1 MDRPKIKANL
11 TQSHPKRCCYSIVLG
26 LALLLLIFSD
36 VNSTLFTR
44 IKSINFFPTAF
55 LVVEEDFRWSNI
67 NATEYM
73 NYIPCFGKYECALLD
88 VPMDWNAPDSNP
100 SRVSLAVIRLPAKVP
115 VTDPRYGGAILINPG
130 GPSGSGIKLLTLSG
144 NEIATVVDSEI
155 SVSDS
160 VSRPEAKYFDIVS
173 FDPRGVN
180 NTQPHLKCFPGSF
193 PSDVWGYQV
202 EAEGIPGSSSV
213 AISNAWARSKA
224 LAAGCSQDNEIIEHM
239 NTVAVVADM
248 VQIIEKHGE
257 WRQKQA
263 NLWLSSKAGKIIT
276 DGKGIGEI
284 YSRKAIIERTKWRQG
299 QEKLQYWGFSYGTV
313 LGSTFA
319 SLHPDRSERVAIDGV
334 VNATDYYQTAW
345 LTNLQDTDKIIDKF
359 YDYCHLAGPGK
370 CSLNTGNSTPA
381 DIEILVE
388 DLLTRLQED
397 PISVQ
402 ASMTRGP
409 EIITYS
415 DVMMLI
421 RVTLY
426 EPFIKF
432 APMADLLAD
441 VVHGNGSAFA
451 DYKQHGRTP
460 NCPLDHCK
468 SSAPY
473 ADSCQPMT
481 GSETMS
487 GIMCSD
493 GDDVSNHTKEQFQE
507 NFAAL
512 YNQSKWLG
520 AYWSLYAMRCAHWKG
535 RAKWRVTGDDIR
547 GNTSHPILM
556 LSTTL
561 DPVTPLANAH
571 AMSKRFPGSVVL
583 ELNAEG
589 HCSISAPSV
598 CAAKHT
604 RAYFQTGQMPP
615 QGTICQQEEL
625 PLIGKTIHTN
635 QALSAEDNNLLVAL
649 KHIAKSN
656 IYQFL

>member
-1 MDRPKIKANL
+1 MDIPKIKAKL
-11 TQSHPKRCCYSIVLG
+11 PQSQPKRDCYSIVLG
-26 LALLLLIFSD
+26 LALLLFIFKD

-44 IKSINFFPTAF
+44 IKSLNFFPAASSAA
-55 LVVEEDFRWSNI
+55 EEDFQWSNI
-67 NATEYM
+67 NATKYM
-73 NYIPCFGKYECALLD
+73 NYTPCFGRYECALLD
-88 VPMDWNAPDSNP
+88 VPMDWNAPDSTP
-100 SRVSLAVIRLPAKVP
+100 SRVSLAVMRLPAKVP
-115 VTDPRYGGAILINPG
+115 VTDPRYGG
-130 GPSGSGIKLLTLSG
+130 PSGSGIRLLMLSG
-144 NEIATVVDSEI
+144 NETATVVDSEL
-155 SVSDS
+155 SVSDTM
-160 VSRPEAKYFDIVS
+160 SRSEAKYFDIVS

-180 NTQPHLKCFPGSF
+180 NTYPHLKCFPGSF
-193 PSDVWGYQV
+193 PSDVWGYQI

-276 DGKGIGEI
+276 SGKGIGDI
-284 YSRKAIIERTKWRQG
+284 YSREAIIERTKWRQG

-334 VNATDYYQTAW
+334 VNTTDYYQAAW

-359 YDYCHLAGPGK
+359 YEYCHLAGPGK

-381 DIEILVE
+381 DIEILIE

-415 DVMMLI
+415 DIMELI

-426 EPFIKF
+426 KPFVKF

-441 VVHGNGSAFA
+441 VVQDNGSAFA
-451 DYKQHGRTP
+451 DYKQQGRTP
-460 NCPLDHCK
+460 NCPLDQCK

-493 GDDVSNHTKEQFQE
+493 GDDVSHHTKEQFQE
-507 NFAAL
+507 NVAAL
-512 YNQSKWLG
+512 YNQSK
-520 AYWSLYAMRCAHWKG
+520 
-535 RAKWRVTGDDIR
+535 
-547 GNTSHPILM
+547 
-556 LSTTL
+556 
-561 DPVTPLANAH
+561 
-571 AMSKRFPGSVVL
+571 
-583 ELNAEG
+583 
-589 HCSISAPSV
+589 
-598 CAAKHT
+598 
-604 RAYFQTGQMPP
+604 
-615 QGTICQQEEL
+615 
-625 PLIGKTIHTN
+625 
-635 QALSAEDNNLLVAL
+635 
-649 KHIAKSN
+649 
-656 IYQFL
+656 